1 VAAPRAICFLIAG
14 NFAVRMVCL
23 LAAVRYQGGNLHST
37 TIPILFLECFTVM
50 TFRPPVLV
58 ARSLALPLCVAA
70 AFRIHT
76 KFPNH
81 RAIPLICSGT
91 SVLLSSCL
99 LNYGESMTKKLKP
112 LPLILLILN
121 LTACSK
127 PSQPPNPAP
136 SPQPQ
141 ANSAPATP
149 TPPAESS
156 AAPPPASARAVKTEM
171 RNVLFHLTSRSAA
184 HLETLSGELWPVGKN
199 EMPVFDDKASFEVH
213 VSAGKVSI
221 TPEALSEIMNSY
233 VFARSDAPLKDISIS
248 IDKDRL
254 IIKGKLHTK
263 GDIPFGTAG
272 RLSTT
277 PDGRLRVQ
285 TEKITA
291 LKIPVKG
298 MMGLFGIEL
307 AKVVNTSKIDGMDV
321 DKDDLLM
328 DLARLLPPPH
338 IKGKVTAVRIEN
350 NAIVTFFGNEAA
362 RSSVPVEKDNYMAFS
377 GNSVRF
383 GKLIME
389 NTDLTVLDL
398 DPRDPLDWNQDRY
411 KDQLEAGYSKITSN
425 FGLHAYAKDFAK
437 LSRSSSAQPP
447 ATPIN

>member
-1 VAAPRAICFLIAG
+1 MTKVLKTLLL
-14 NFAVRMVCL
+14 ML
-23 LAAVRYQGGNLHST
+23 LA
-37 TIPILFLECFTVM
+37 
-50 TFRPPVLV
+50 
-58 ARSLALPLCVAA
+58 
-70 AFRIHT
+70 
-76 KFPNH
+76 
-81 RAIPLICSGT
+81 
-91 SVLLSSCL
+91 
-99 LNYGESMTKKLKP
+99 
-112 LPLILLILN
+112 LN
-121 LTACSK
+121 LMACSK

-149 TPPAESS
+149 TPPAESP
-156 AAPPPASARAVKTEM
+156 ATQTPPSGRAVKTEM
-171 RNVLFHLTSRSAA
+171 RNVMFHLTTKAAA
-184 HLETLSGELWPVGKN
+184 HLETISGELWPVGKN
-199 EMPVFDDKASFEVH
+199 EMPVFDDKTSFEVR

-221 TPEALSEIMNSY
+221 TPEALAEIMNSY

-277 PDGRLRVQ
+277 PDGRLRVH

-321 DKDDLLM
+321 DKDDLLV
-328 DLARLLPPPH
+328 DLANLLPPPH
-338 IKGKVTAVRIEN
+338 IKGKVTAVRIED
-350 NAIVTFFGNEAA
+350 NAIVTFFGTEAA
-362 RSSVPVEKDNYMAFS
+362 RSSVPVEKDNYMSFT

-411 KDQLEAGYSKITSN
+411 KEQLEAGYSKITSN
-425 FGLHAYAKDFAK
+425 FGLHAYAKDFSK

-447 ATPIN
+447 AAPKN

>member
-1 VAAPRAICFLIAG
+1 
-14 NFAVRMVCL
+14 M
-23 LAAVRYQGGNLHST
+23 
-37 TIPILFLECFTVM
+37 
-50 TFRPPVLV
+50 
-58 ARSLALPLCVAA
+58 
-70 AFRIHT
+70 
-76 KFPNH
+76 
-81 RAIPLICSGT
+81 
-91 SVLLSSCL
+91 
-99 LNYGESMTKKLKP
+99 
-112 LPLILLILN
+112 PLILLALN
-121 LTACSK
+121 LMACSK
-127 PSQPPNPAP
+127 PSQPRNSEPPAQPAASSVPANP
-136 SPQPQ
+136 S
-141 ANSAPATP
+141 
-149 TPPAESS
+149 PPAESPTS
-156 AAPPPASARAVKTEM
+156 QPPPSARAVRTEM
-171 RNVLFHLTSRSAA
+171 RNVMFHLTTKAAA

-199 EMPVFDDKASFEVH
+199 EMPVFDDKTSFEVR

-221 TPEALSEIMNSY
+221 SPEALAEIMNGY
-233 VFARSDAPLKDISIS
+233 VFARTDAPLKDISIS

-277 PDGRLRVQ
+277 PDGRLRVH

-307 AKVVNTSKIDGMDV
+307 ANVVNTSKIDGMDA

-328 DLARLLPPPH
+328 DLGRLLPPPH

-350 NAIVTFFGNEAA
+350 NSIVTFFGNEGAKL
-362 RSSVPVEKDNYMAFS
+362 SVPAEKDNYMSFT

-398 DPRDPLDWNQDRY
+398 DPADPLDWNQDHY
-411 KDQLEAGYSKITSN
+411 KDQLVAGYSKMTN
-425 FGLHAYAKDFAK
+425 TFGLHAYAKDFSK

-447 ATPIN
+447 AAPKN

>member
-1 VAAPRAICFLIAG
+1 
-14 NFAVRMVCL
+14 
-23 LAAVRYQGGNLHST
+23 
-37 TIPILFLECFTVM
+37 M
-50 TFRPPVLV
+50 TQ
-58 ARSLALPLCVAA
+58 
-70 AFRIHT
+70 
-76 KFPNH
+76 
-81 RAIPLICSGT
+81 
-91 SVLLSSCL
+91 
-99 LNYGESMTKKLKP
+99 KLKTRP
-112 LPLILLILN
+112 LLLLILS

-127 PSQPPNPAP
+127 PSQPPKPAP

-141 ANSAPATP
+141 ANSTAATP
-149 TPPAESS
+149 PSPSESPAV
-156 AAPPPASARAVKTEM
+156 PTPASARAVKTEM
-171 RNVLFHLTSRSAA
+171 RNVLFHLTSKSAA

-199 EMPVFDDKASFEVH
+199 EMPVFDDKTSFDVH
-213 VSAGKVSI
+213 ISAGKVSI

-233 VFARSDAPLKDISIS
+233 VFARSDAPLKDIAIS

-338 IKGKVTAVRIEN
+338 IKGKVTAVRIVN
-350 NAIVTFFGNEAA
+350 DTIITFFGTEAA
-362 RSSVPVEKDNYMAFS
+362 RSSVPAEKDNYMAFS

-383 GKLIME
+383 GKLVME

-411 KDQLEAGYSKITSN
+411 KDQLEAGYSKITNN

-447 ATPIN
+447 GTPIN

>member
-1 VAAPRAICFLIAG
+1 
-14 NFAVRMVCL
+14 
-23 LAAVRYQGGNLHST
+23 
-37 TIPILFLECFTVM
+37 
-50 TFRPPVLV
+50 
-58 ARSLALPLCVAA
+58 
-70 AFRIHT
+70 
-76 KFPNH
+76 
-81 RAIPLICSGT
+81 
-91 SVLLSSCL
+91 
-99 LNYGESMTKKLKP
+99 MTKKLKT
-112 LPLILLILN
+112 LLLFLLTLN
-121 LTACSK
+121 LLACSK
-127 PSQPPNPAP
+127 SSQPPNPAP

-141 ANSAPATP
+141 DNSTPGTPVPLAESPATQ
-149 TPPAESS
+149 
-156 AAPPPASARAVKTEM
+156 APPSARAVKTEM
-171 RNVLFHLTSRSAA
+171 RNVMFHLTSKGAA

-199 EMPVFDDKASFEVH
+199 EMPVFDDKTSFEVR

-221 TPEALSEIMNSY
+221 SPEALAEIMNSY

-263 GDIPFGTAG
+263 GDITFGTAG

-277 PDGRLRVQ
+277 PDGHLRVH
-285 TEKITA
+285 TERITA

-307 AKVVNTSKIDGMDV
+307 AKVVNTSKIDGMGA

-328 DLARLLPPPH
+328 DLGRLLPPPH
-338 IKGKVTAVRIEN
+338 IKGKVTDVRIEN
-350 NAIVTFFGNEAA
+350 NAIVTFFGTEAA
-362 RSSVPVEKDNYMAFS
+362 RSAVPVVKDNYMSFT

-389 NTDLTVLDL
+389 NADLTVLDL

-437 LSRSSSAQPP
+437 LSRSPSALPP
-447 ATPIN
+447 SVPKN

>member
-1 VAAPRAICFLIAG
+1 
-14 NFAVRMVCL
+14 M
-23 LAAVRYQGGNLHST
+23 GG
-37 TIPILFLECFTVM
+37 
-50 TFRPPVLV
+50 
-58 ARSLALPLCVAA
+58 
-70 AFRIHT
+70 
-76 KFPNH
+76 
-81 RAIPLICSGT
+81 
-91 SVLLSSCL
+91 
-99 LNYGESMTKKLKP
+99 SMTKVLKT
-112 LPLILLILN
+112 LLLILLALS
-121 LTACSK
+121 LLACSR
-127 PSQPPNPAP
+127 PSQPP
-136 SPQPQ
+136 SPTASSQPQ
-141 ANSAPATP
+141 ANSAPANP
-149 TPPAESS
+149 TPPAESPTS
-156 AAPPPASARAVKTEM
+156 QPRPSGRAVKTEM
-171 RNVLFHLTSRSAA
+171 RNVLFHLTTKAAA

-199 EMPVFDDKASFEVH
+199 EMPVFDDKTSFEVR

-221 TPEALSEIMNSY
+221 TPEALAEIMNSY

-272 RLSTT
+272 TLSTT
-277 PDGRLRVQ
+277 PDGRLRVH

-307 AKVVNTSKIDGMDV
+307 AKVVNTSKIDGMDT

-328 DLARLLPPPH
+328 DLGSLLPPPH

-350 NAIVTFFGNEAA
+350 NAIVTFFGTDAG
-362 RSSVPVEKDNYMAFS
+362 RSAVPVEKDNYMSFA

-425 FGLHAYAKDFAK
+425 FGLHAYAKDFSK
-437 LSRSSSAQPP
+437 LSRSAFAQSP
-447 ATPIN
+447 ATPKN

>member
-1 VAAPRAICFLIAG
+1 
-14 NFAVRMVCL
+14 VR
-23 LAAVRYQGGNLHST
+23 
-37 TIPILFLECFTVM
+37 
-50 TFRPPVLV
+50 
-58 ARSLALPLCVAA
+58 
-70 AFRIHT
+70 
-76 KFPNH
+76 
-81 RAIPLICSGT
+81 
-91 SVLLSSCL
+91 
-99 LNYGESMTKKLKP
+99 
-112 LPLILLILN
+112 
-121 LTACSK
+121 
-127 PSQPPNPAP
+127 
-136 SPQPQ
+136 
-141 ANSAPATP
+141 
-149 TPPAESS
+149 
-156 AAPPPASARAVKTEM
+156 
-171 RNVLFHLTSRSAA
+171 
-184 HLETLSGELWPVGKN
+184 
-199 EMPVFDDKASFEVH
+199 VFG
-213 VSAGKVSI
+213 GKVSI
-221 TPEALSEIMNSY
+221 SPEALAEIMNSY

-277 PDGRLRVQ
+277 PDGHLRVH

-307 AKVVNTSKIDGMDV
+307 AKVVNTSKIDGMDA

-328 DLARLLPPPH
+328 DLGGLLPPPH
-338 IKGKVTAVRIEN
+338 IKGKVTGVRIEN
-350 NAIVTFFGNEAA
+350 NAIVTFFGTEAA
-362 RSSVPVEKDNYMAFS
+362 RSSAPVEKDNYMSFT

-389 NTDLTVLDL
+389 NADLTVLDL

-447 ATPIN
+447 VVPKN

>member
-1 VAAPRAICFLIAG
+1 
-14 NFAVRMVCL
+14 
-23 LAAVRYQGGNLHST
+23 
-37 TIPILFLECFTVM
+37 
-50 TFRPPVLV
+50 
-58 ARSLALPLCVAA
+58 
-70 AFRIHT
+70 
-76 KFPNH
+76 
-81 RAIPLICSGT
+81 
-91 SVLLSSCL
+91 
-99 LNYGESMTKKLKP
+99 MTKKLRT
-112 LPLILLILN
+112 LPLILLALN
-121 LTACSK
+121 LMACSK
-127 PSQPPNPAP
+127 PSQPRNSEPPA
-136 SPQPQ
+136 QPA
-141 ANSAPATP
+141 ANSAPATT
-149 TPPAESS
+149 TPPAESPAS
-156 AAPPPASARAVKTEM
+156 QPPPSGRGVKTEM
-171 RNVLFHLTSRSAA
+171 RNVLFHLTPKAAA

-199 EMPVFDDKASFEVH
+199 EMPVFDDKTSFEVR

-221 TPEALSEIMNSY
+221 SPEALAEIMNGY

-263 GDIPFGTAG
+263 GDIPFATAG

-277 PDGRLRVQ
+277 SDGRLRVR

-307 AKVVNTSKIDGMDV
+307 ANVVNTSKIDGMEA

-328 DLARLLPPPH
+328 DLGRLLPPPH
-338 IKGKVTAVRIEN
+338 IKGKVTGVRIEN
-350 NAIVTFFGNEAA
+350 DAIVTFFGTEGA
-362 RSSVPVEKDNYMAFS
+362 RSSVPAEKDNYMSFS

-383 GKLIME
+383 GKLVME

-425 FGLHAYAKDFAK
+425 FGLRAYAKDFSK
-437 LSRSSSAQPP
+437 LSRFSSAQPP
-447 ATPIN
+447 AVPRN

>member
-1 VAAPRAICFLIAG
+1 
-14 NFAVRMVCL
+14 MVDL
-23 LAAVRYQGGNLHST
+23 
-37 TIPILFLECFTVM
+37 M
-50 TFRPPVLV
+50 TPKTKT
-58 ARSLALPLCVAA
+58 SL
-70 AFRIHT
+70 
-76 KFPNH
+76 
-81 RAIPLICSGT
+81 
-91 SVLLSSCL
+91 
-99 LNYGESMTKKLKP
+99 
-112 LPLILLILN
+112 LILLALN
-121 LTACSK
+121 LLACSK
-127 PSQPPNPAP
+127 TSQPRNSEP

-141 ANSAPATP
+141 SNSTPATP
-149 TPPAESS
+149 APPAESP
-156 AAPPPASARAVKTEM
+156 ATQPPPNARAVKTEM
-171 RNVLFHLTSRSAA
+171 RNVMFHLTSKAAA

-199 EMPVFDDKASFEVH
+199 EMPVVDDKTSFEVH

-221 TPEALSEIMNSY
+221 SPEALAEIMNSY

-272 RLSTT
+272 RLSLT
-277 PDGRLRVQ
+277 PDGHLRVH

-307 AKVVNTSKIDGMDV
+307 AKVVNTSKIDGMDA

-328 DLARLLPPPH
+328 DLGGLLPPPH
-338 IKGKVTAVRIEN
+338 IKGKVTGVRIEN
-350 NAIVTFFGNEAA
+350 NAIVAFFGTEAP
-362 RSSVPVEKDNYMAFS
+362 RSSVPVEKDNYMSFT

-389 NTDLTVLDL
+389 NADLTVLDL

-447 ATPIN
+447 VVPKN